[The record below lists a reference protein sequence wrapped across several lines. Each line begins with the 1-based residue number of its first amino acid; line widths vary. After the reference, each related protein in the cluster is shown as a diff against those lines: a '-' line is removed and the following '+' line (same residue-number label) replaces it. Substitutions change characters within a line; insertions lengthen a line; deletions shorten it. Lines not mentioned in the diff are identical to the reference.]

1 VSGLWSGLDWARPEW
16 LAALGLVPLAIL
28 AIIWLGRRRSRV
40 LDVFSEA
47 TVRQRTQRLPGGRR
61 AARAAVLV
69 IGFAALT
76 LAAAGPRWGTET
88 VERPPVGQ
96 QIVFALDVSRS
107 MLARDAAAAESRLDR
122 SKRVIRQILAGLPA
136 AEAGLVVFA
145 GEASLVVPLTR
156 DTPAI
161 ELYLASV
168 GPNWISDPSTDL
180 ANAIATSVDAYGPA
194 PGPGRAIV
202 LLTDGEDQAGGV
214 EGSVAAASEREIV
227 VETVGVGSEEGARIP
242 LGEGWLM
249 AAGEE
254 VVTRLEPE
262 PLEALAAATG
272 GEYVALSESDPG
284 ITGLLARLR
293 QLDTAREAGESGEKK
308 ADRYRWPLALA
319 VLCLAAEVGLR
330 LGSRPGR
337 ESSAPLAASALLAGL
352 TLVAIGCAPGPEE
365 MYEEGRYEEAL
376 EIWREA
382 DRSTGA
388 TPADAYNRGNAA
400 YRLGRWR
407 EAGAGH
413 AVAARTAESPD
424 RAAEAW
430 YNAGNARYRMAEEAE
445 EESPDEDGQRR
456 WDIAVDAYAEAL
468 IPDPDDLDTKHNLEL
483 ALRRRNEAGGGG
495 GGGGEGGGGESAD
508 GGGGGAGGMQPPST
522 GGGQAPR
529 GMTRSE
535 AERLLDALAARER
548 EALERGEEERR
559 AGQRQRPGW

>member
-1 VSGLWSGLDWARPEW
+1 MSGLWSGLDWARPEW
-16 LAALGLVPLAIL
+16 LTVLGLVPLAIL
-28 AIIWLGRRRSRV
+28 AIVWLGRRRSRV
-40 LDVFSEA
+40 LEVFSEA

-61 AARAAVLV
+61 TVRAVVLL

-76 LAAAGPRWGTET
+76 LAVAGPRWGTET

-107 MLARDAAAAESRLDR
+107 MLARDAGSAGPESRLER

-156 DTPAI
+156 DAPAI

-168 GPNWISDPSTDL
+168 GPDWISDPSTDL
-180 ANAIATSVDAYGPA
+180 ANAIAVSVDAFGPA
-194 PGPGRAIV
+194 AGPGRAIV

-214 EGSVAAASEREIV
+214 EGAVAVASEREIV
-227 VETVGVGSEEGARIP
+227 VETVGVGSGQGARIP
-242 LGEGWLM
+242 FGEGWLT
-249 AAGEE
+249 AAGQE

-262 PLEALAAATG
+262 PLQALAAATG
-272 GEYVALSESDPG
+272 GDYVALSEPDPG
-284 ITGLLARLR
+284 VAGLLARLR
-293 QLDTAREAGESGEKK
+293 LLDAAGEAGESGEKK

-330 LGSRPGR
+330 LGSRPRQEG
-337 ESSAPLAASALLAGL
+337 SSAPLAASALLAGL
-352 TLVAIGCAPGPEE
+352 AIVAAGCAPGPEE

-388 TPADAYNRGNAA
+388 TPTDAYNRGNAA
-400 YRLGRWR
+400 YRLGGWR

-413 AVAARTAESPD
+413 AVAGRTAESPH
-424 RAAEAW
+424 RVAEAW
-430 YNAGNARYRMAEEAE
+430 YNAGNARYRMAEEAAE
-445 EESPDEDGQRR
+445 EPSDEDGQAR

-468 IPDPDDLDTKHNLEL
+468 IPNPDDLDAKHNLEL

-495 GGGGEGGGGESAD
+495 GGGGASAE

-522 GGGQAPR
+522 EGGQAPR